1 MARSRIVVERL
12 RIAGFRNLEQLELTP
27 AARLNVIAGDNGQGK
42 TSLIEALYVVATSR
56 SFRTNRL
63 AEVIRQGSS
72 FASIELRVERDSQRG
87 EQRGQLSARGRSWR
101 LDGKKPAR
109 LVDYATRTPVVV
121 FHPGDLALVH
131 GAAQGRRTL
140 LDRVALF
147 SDPVSSD
154 ARQHYTRA
162 LKSRQRILEQRGSQ
176 ARELPAL
183 EAVAAAQGAR
193 LAQARM
199 EAAARLGA
207 AVSRAF
213 GTLAGHALE
222 LRADYVPGGTCDVDA
237 FVEQLKARRERDR
250 LRRSAS
256 FGPQRDDFSLD
267 VAGRAAKAYA
277 SQGQQRLLA
286 LAIKMGELECVA
298 EASRAEPLLL
308 LDDVSSELDPT
319 RTGAVYDF
327 VRQSQSQ
334 VFVTTTRPDL
344 FVTPT
349 LSLGE
354 RRDFVLKGGRF
365 E

>member
-56 SFRTNRL
+56 SFRTGRL
-63 AEVIRQGSS
+63 AEVIRHGGTH
-72 FASIELRVERDSQRG
+72 ASIELKVTRDGQRG

-101 LDGKKPAR
+101 LDGKRPAR
-109 LVDYATRTPVVV
+109 LVNYATRTPVVV

-131 GAAQGRRTL
+131 GSAQGRRTL

-147 SDPVSSD
+147 TDPVSSD
-154 ARQHYTRA
+154 ARQRYTRA
-162 LKSRQRILEQRGSQ
+162 LKSRQRILEQRGSG
-176 ARELPAL
+176 ARELPAI

-193 LAQARM
+193 LARARAL
-199 EAAARLGA
+199 AAESVGA

-213 GTLAGHALE
+213 GTLTGQALGLSAG
-222 LRADYVPGGTCDVDA
+222 YVPGGSSDEGE
-237 FVEQLKARRERDR
+237 FVEQLKLRRDKDR

-256 FGPQRDDFSLD
+256 FGPQRDDLSLD
-267 VAGRAAKAYA
+267 IDGRAAKAYA

-298 EASRAEPLLL
+298 ETSQAEPLLL

-349 LSLGE
+349 LTVGE
-354 RRDFVLKGGRF
+354 RSDFVLRQGRF
-365 E
+365 T